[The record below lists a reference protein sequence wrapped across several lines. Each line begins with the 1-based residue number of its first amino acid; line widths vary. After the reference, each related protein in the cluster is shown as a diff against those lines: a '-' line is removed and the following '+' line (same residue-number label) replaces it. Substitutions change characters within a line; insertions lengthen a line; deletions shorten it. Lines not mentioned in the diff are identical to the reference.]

1 MNSLKNIAC
10 VFPGQGSQS
19 VGMAKDL
26 FENFDTFKKTI
37 QEASDTN
44 GVDYKRL
51 FLEGPSDK
59 LNATENTQPAIVSCS
74 VGAFRV
80 MEEEFEF
87 KPAIGAGHSVGEYSA
102 LACAGALKFSD
113 AVKAVKLRGKAMQEA
128 VPLGEGGMVA
138 LLGPSDDEAVNFCK
152 WVESQSE
159 EFCLEAA
166 NYNCP
171 GQLVLSGTTKAI
183 EWAKTNINDY
193 DFGSEVKKVRLIP
206 LKVSAPFHSKL
217 MAPAETIMAD
227 FIENLEFTSPA
238 FPIVQNVNAQA
249 FNATEKI
256 KKNLTAQI
264 CGSVLWTQSIK
275 KINQTLSEPKTFV
288 EVGAGTTLS
297 GLIKKIDSSEINLFN
312 TNQLSN
318 VKEFESFYTK

>member
-1 MNSLKNIAC
+1 MNTLKNIAA

-19 VGMAKDL
+19 VGMGKEL
-26 FENFDTFKKTI
+26 FENFDIFRKTI

-44 GVDYKRL
+44 GVDYKKL
-51 FLEGPSDK
+51 FLEGPTEQ

-80 MEEEFEF
+80 MEKEFGF
-87 KPAIGAGHSVGEYSA
+87 KPAIGAGHSVGEYAA
-102 LACAGALKFSD
+102 LAAAKALNFSD
-113 AVKAVKLRGKAMQEA
+113 AVKAVKLRGQAMQQA
-128 VPLGEGGMVA
+128 VPLGEGGMIA
-138 LLGPSDDEAVNFCK
+138 LLGPDDDEAVRFCK

-159 EFCLEAA
+159 DFCLEAA

-183 EWAKTNINDY
+183 EWAKTNINEY
-193 DFGSEVKKVRLIP
+193 DFGPEIKKVRLIP

-217 MAPAETIMAD
+217 MKPAEEVMAD
-227 FIENLEFTSPA
+227 FLEKVEVSSPT

-249 FNATEKI
+249 FNATDKI
-256 KKNLTAQI
+256 KNSLIAQI
-264 CGSVLWTQSIK
+264 SGSVLWTQSIR
-275 KINQTLSEPKTFV
+275 KISQTLTEPKSFV
-288 EVGAGTTLS
+288 EVGSGTTLS

-312 TNQLSN
+312 TNQLSS
-318 VKEFESFYTK
+318 VKEFESFYT